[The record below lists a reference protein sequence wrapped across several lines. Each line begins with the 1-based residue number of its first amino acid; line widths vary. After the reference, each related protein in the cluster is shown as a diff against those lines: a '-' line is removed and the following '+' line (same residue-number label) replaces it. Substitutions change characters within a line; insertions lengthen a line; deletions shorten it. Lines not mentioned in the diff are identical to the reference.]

1 MVTQLLPS
9 PGQVNPI
16 NLQQNGE
23 PQAQPPV
30 VYNFHYHGNGHLQ
43 TEARH
48 GMRCPWCSL
57 DCGCLYSLLC
67 HLTLCH
73 PRLTSVYT
81 VSVCVCVRV
90 RVRVCACMCI
100 CMCVRICV
108 CVCVRMCV
116 RVHVCV
122 CVCVCVCVRMC
133 VCVHMCVCACIYTY
147 VFVCMCPCMHLC
159 VHVCT
164 CVFLAFVHVSV
175 SVCAHMCLSLAY
187 SLIRIVK
194 LLSYRSIAVILIH
207 YCHIDPLPAYVI

>member
-81 VSVCVCVRV
+81 VS
-90 RVRVCACMCI
+90 
-100 CMCVRICV
+100 MCVIVCICV
-108 CVCVRMCV
+108 CVCVRVCA
-116 RVHVCV
+116 CV
-122 CVCVCVCVRMC
+122 CVCVCAHVCACACVCVCMCVRAHVC
-133 VCVHMCVCACIYTY
+133 VCVHMCRCVCACIYAY

-207 YCHIDPLPAYVI
+207 YCHIDPLLAYVI